1 MNRYL
6 IVILLVI
13 SFSFDV
19 YTQNLSYIDSLL
31 IVYNKIDNNQ
41 DFETLNKIQNYY
53 IKYSPEKSIK
63 YAKELYHL
71 AQGTYD
77 LPYMDLS
84 SSILG
89 EAYYYLDDIDNSIK
103 YFTIY
108 LEINKTQ
115 FDTVGMAT
123 AYNNLGIV
131 SSAINNYDKAIE
143 YYIESMNIKQELNDS
158 IGISNSLNNIGVIYY
173 KLGKYNEALSCYKK
187 AYNIVKSFN
196 NPYDYSTSYINMG
209 EAYGKLKKYKLAEE
223 YFAKSIVISD
233 SLNDDYSLE
242 LIYECKYKMYKEKLE
257 FSKALEC
264 HEKYI
269 KYRKSRINEKTQKQI
284 AELEIKYETIKK
296 EKEIV
301 LLNKQKLKQQILT
314 YFFLSGFLFV
324 LLLLMLLSI
333 RNKKKKRINKIL
345 IIQNKEIENQKRK
358 LAELN
363 KTKDKFFS
371 IISHDLKGAIGG
383 FMSHT
388 EFISDDF
395 EILSEL
401 DKQELIE
408 DLNYSSKRLYLLL
421 ENLLQWSKSQTGD
434 INIAPE
440 KFFINKLF
448 VNIENLYK
456 LQLQTKKIRIEN
468 NIDDKIQV
476 FADVNMLS
484 TVVRNLLLNAI
495 KFSYLDSVISLN
507 SNIQDSY
514 MRIEIADMGVGIDEE
529 KLLKLFKLEYT
540 QSIPG
545 TNNEQGSGLGLILC
559 KNFIELNGGRI
570 WIESRKDIGSSF
582 FFTIPLANKT

>member
-6 IVILLVI
+6 IVTLLVI
-13 SFSFDV
+13 SFSLEAF
-19 YTQNLSYIDSLL
+19 TQNTTYIDSLL
-31 IVYNKIDNNQ
+31 DVYNSNNSKQ
-41 DFETLNKIQNYY
+41 DFETLNKIQKYY
-53 IKYSPEKSIK
+53 IEYSPEKSIK

-131 SSAINNYDKAIE
+131 SSAMNDYDKAIG
-143 YYIESMNIKQELNDS
+143 YYIESINIKQALNDS

-301 LLNKQKLKQQILT
+301 FLNKQQQIHKITNRAFIIGL
-314 YFFLSGFLFV
+314 LFV
-324 LLLLMLLSI
+324 VILLILVFIQNRKRKNTNKMLI
-333 RNKKKKRINKIL
+333 TR
-345 IIQNKEIENQKRK
+345 NKEIDNQKRK

-395 EILSEL
+395 EILSDL
-401 DKQELIE
+401 DKHELIE

-434 INIAPE
+434 INVVPE
-440 KFFINKLF
+440 KFYIKSLF
-448 VNIENLYK
+448 VNIQNLYRM
-456 LQLQTKKIRIEN
+456 QLQNKRIIINN
-468 NIDDKIQV
+468 NIDEKIQV
-476 FADVNMLS
+476 LADVNMLN

-495 KFSYLDSVISLN
+495 KFSYPESIITVDSRVKDNNL
-507 SNIQDSY
+507 
-514 MRIEIADMGVGIDEE
+514 RIEISDRGVGISVKEIQ
-529 KLLKLFKLEYT
+529 KLFKLEYT
-540 QSIPG
+540 QSTSG
-545 TNNEQGSGLGLILC
+545 TDDEQGSGLGLILC
-559 KNFIELNGGRI
+559 KNFIELNKGKI
-570 WIESRKDIGSSF
+570 WVESNKDVGSTF
-582 FFTIPLANKT
+582 FFTIPLAN